1 MFLVDLITPGIMYY
15 DEMVNLVNVIANYQ
29 GGEGSH
35 RNDSDLKYV
44 DWDYQWFWS
53 RLSGSGSDTG

>member
-1 MFLVDLITPGIMYY
+1 MYY

-44 DWDYQWFWS
+44 DWDYQWFW
-53 RLSGSGSDTG
+53 RLSGSDTG